1 MRRDDRAV
9 TDPIRIREIIAG
21 CTCCRL
27 GLCDQGRA
35 YVVPLDFGF
44 VEREGHYTFY
54 FHGAKEG
61 RKIDLIRVSGW
72 AAFEMD
78 RGHEWVRGDRAS
90 ANTSRFQCVMGGG
103 PVTLLETA
111 EEKRE
116 WIAGLTGVT
125 CGSDAFFPFGD
136 NVERAR
142 RSGARYIVQPGGSIR
157 DDHVIETADKYGM
170 TMCFTG
176 MRLFHH

>member
-44 VEREGHYTFY
+44 AEREGRYTFY

-61 RKIDLIRVSGW
+61 RKIDLIRASGW

-78 RGHEWVRGDRAS
+78 RGHEWIRGDRAS

-103 PVTLLETA
+103 PVTLLETV

-116 WIAGLTGVT
+116 GLQAILAHVTGRNDWDIDDGALEKTAVFRLDAEEVT
-125 CGSDAFFPFGD
+125 CKVHP
-136 NVERAR
+136 
-142 RSGARYIVQPGGSIR
+142 
-157 DDHVIETADKYGM
+157 
-170 TMCFTG
+170 
-176 MRLFHH
+176 

>member
-1 MRRDDRAV
+1 
-9 TDPIRIREIIAG
+9 
-21 CTCCRL
+21 
-27 GLCDQGRA
+27 
-35 YVVPLDFGF
+35 VVPLDFGF

-61 RKIDLIRVSGW
+61 RKIDLIRASGW

-116 WIAGLTGVT
+116 GLQAILAHVTGRDGWDIDDSALEKTAVFRLDAEEVT
-125 CGSDAFFPFGD
+125 CKVHP
-136 NVERAR
+136 
-142 RSGARYIVQPGGSIR
+142 
-157 DDHVIETADKYGM
+157 
-170 TMCFTG
+170 
-176 MRLFHH
+176 